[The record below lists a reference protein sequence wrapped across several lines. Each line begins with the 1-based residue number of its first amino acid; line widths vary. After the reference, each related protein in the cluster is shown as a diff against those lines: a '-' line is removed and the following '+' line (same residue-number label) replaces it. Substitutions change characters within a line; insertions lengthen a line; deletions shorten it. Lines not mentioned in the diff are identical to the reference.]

1 MYIRK
6 DILIGKDG
14 LHMSWSV
21 DALEIYT
28 REHAVAIKPV
38 EAARV
43 VALDWVGAIPDILAA
58 QELLGNSTLEVAGF
72 GGKSDA
78 NGGEVSR

>member
-1 MYIRK
+1 MYIRE

-14 LHMSWSV
+14 LHMGWSG

-28 REHAVAIKPV
+28 CEHAVAIKPV

-43 VALDWVGAIPDILAA
+43 VALDWVGAISDILAA
-58 QELLGNSTLEVAGF
+58 QELLGNGTLEVTGF

-78 NGGEVSR
+78 DGGEVSC